1 MAAEAA
7 PSADAGAVAA
17 PAAARG
23 VNRAVAALGSSYV
36 DKCRP
41 AHAAVAHSTLALAGL
56 RASLARYLKQQGGAA
71 QQGPGEVALAVGST
85 QDYRSCLAAAESVL
99 VAVMT
104 HSIVVITGG
113 LTELM
118 VRHERRL
125 CLCAGVSFVVAN
137 CCLRGLSSEHRTCR
151 LHLSAGGRFTIE
163 FKSSAATSIICKGCI
178 HTYMGGYKGKP
189 SKASLFLKLTCNL
202 SCGF

>member
-1 MAAEAA
+1 MASEAA

-17 PAAARG
+17 PTAARG

-71 QQGPGEVALAVGST
+71 QQGLGEVALAVGST
-85 QDYRSCLAAAESVL
+85 QDFRSCLAAAEGYL

-104 HSIVVITGG
+104 HSIVVIMGG
-113 LTELM
+113 LTALV
-118 VRHERRL
+118 VRLERPL
-125 CLCAGVSFVVAN
+125 CLCDGVSFVMAK
-137 CCLRGLSSEHRTCR
+137 CCLYPPPPP
-151 LHLSAGGRFTIE
+151 FQN
-163 FKSSAATSIICKGCI
+163 TS
-178 HTYMGGYKGKP
+178 
-189 SKASLFLKLTCNL
+189 
-202 SCGF
+202 